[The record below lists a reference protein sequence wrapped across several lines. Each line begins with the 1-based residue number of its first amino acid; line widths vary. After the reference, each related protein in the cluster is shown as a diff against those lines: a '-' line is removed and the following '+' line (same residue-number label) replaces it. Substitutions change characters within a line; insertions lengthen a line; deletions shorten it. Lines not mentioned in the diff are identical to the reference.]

1 MPTRLPLGFVAR
13 AANGVGEVLA
23 SSISWDGHAL
33 ALVRERVSEPGCGL
47 RIVEHDGERQVRT
60 TSLIGE
66 VSPDPIIQSFPG
78 GDLLVVDRRCATSRD
93 GVPEGNARVYGAAGE
108 IRRAFTLGDGIAHAL
123 VDDAGTIWVGY
134 FDEGVY
140 GDSPISAAG
149 LVRFDASGDVRWS
162 YEPPEGLV
170 IDDCYCLNVSGEDV
184 WTSYYSRF
192 PIVHIHD
199 QAVTGIW
206 RNVVTGARALAIAND
221 RVLLVGG
228 YRDDHNRAVLV
239 ELSADHARESQ
250 RFTISTRDDMPLQSA
265 TFVGRGPFLDIL
277 DGSDWYRLD
286 VRQL

>member
-1 MPTRLPLGFVAR
+1 VPTRLPLGFVAR

-33 ALVRERVSEPGCGL
+33 AMVRERVSEPGYGL
-47 RIVEHDGERQVRT
+47 RIVEHDGERQVRM
-60 TSLIGE
+60 TSLMGE

-93 GVPEGNARVYGAAGE
+93 GVPESNARVYGAAGE
-108 IRRAFTLGDGIAHAL
+108 LRRAFTLGDGIAHAL

-134 FDEGVY
+134 FDEGIY
-140 GDSPISAAG
+140 GDSPISASGVA
-149 LVRFDASGDVRWS
+149 RFDASGDVRWS
-162 YEPPEGLV
+162 YEPPEGLFV
-170 IDDCYCLNVSGEDV
+170 DDCYCLNVSGQDV
-184 WTSYYSRF
+184 WTSYYSGF

-199 QAVTGIW
+199 QAITGVW
-206 RNVVTGARALAIAND
+206 RNVVIGARALAVAND

-228 YRDDHNRAVLV
+228 YRDDHNRAVLL
-239 ELSADHARESQ
+239 ELAADGARESQ
-250 RFTISTRDDMPLQSA
+250 RFTISTRDNTALQRA
-265 TFVGRGPFLDIL
+265 TIVGRGPFLDIL